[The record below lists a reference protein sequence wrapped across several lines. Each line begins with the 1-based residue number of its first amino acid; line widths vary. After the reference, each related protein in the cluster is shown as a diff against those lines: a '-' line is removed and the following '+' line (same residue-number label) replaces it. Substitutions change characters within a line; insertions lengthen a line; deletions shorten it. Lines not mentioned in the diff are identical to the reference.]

1 MDFRSL
7 RTRFQLPDTME
18 RMDGKES
25 LKTILNLLMGRTL
38 NTLMTKT
45 IIRALGG
52 TALILTLI
60 TGIWFV
66 DDRYVNAKD
75 LNNLKEQINL
85 RIDTYEYR
93 ELTKQYYELKKLIRE
108 NPDSE
113 ELKEQ
118 LKEVE
123 TERKILR
130 ERIDAKLE

>member
-1 MDFRSL
+1 M
-7 RTRFQLPDTME
+7 TR
-18 RMDGKES
+18 
-25 LKTILNLLMGRTL
+25 
-38 NTLMTKT
+38 T

-52 TALILTLI
+52 AALILTLI
-60 TGIWFV
+60 TGIWFI
-66 DDRYVNAKD
+66 DDRYVDAKD

-113 ELKEQ
+113 ELKDQ

-123 TERKILR
+123 EERKEIR
-130 ERIDAKLE
+130 KRIDNKLE